1 MTARERK
8 KWEQRGEGGGWLS
21 LLLFY
26 SPWGKDMFRK
36 LSFRWLN
43 IQIAPLPMAPRSSPS
58 SRLWLSML
66 GMRSCCTHPASGE
79 RPHSPLLNPD
89 ALSGRPA
96 FDVLVI
102 WRTQGY
108 QLAVNSVTTLHRSQG
123 QAAEPTE
130 PAWPSSAQQLCRW
143 WTWLI
148 PRNAGLSSCSSVN
161 DFIQRGEVTR
171 GLVIK
176 GLHFTVKTARL
187 CAALQKN
194 PFKKEEAKKGR
205 KHPSV
210 FGSRTTVLEQ
220 EASRT
225 YFLSRL
231 PSLLFPVSH
240 CGRNNNWQANELL
253 AHTVATARTMSLIGG
268 GSLKC
273 DFPLKEQRFTSVNG
287 FLK

>member
-1 MTARERK
+1 
-8 KWEQRGEGGGWLS
+8 
-21 LLLFY
+21 
-26 SPWGKDMFRK
+26 MFRK

-58 SRLWLSML
+58 SQLWQSML

-79 RPHSPLLNPD
+79 RPHSPLLNPN

-130 PAWPSSAQQLCRW
+130 PAWPSRARQLCCW

-176 GLHFTVKTARL
+176 GLHFTVKTACM
-187 CAALQKN
+187 CAALQKS
-194 PFKKEEAKKGR
+194 PLRKKRVKMEENIQVSLAPERQSLSKRWAKPTSC
-205 KHPSV
+205 HSCLL
-210 FGSRTTVLEQ
+210 FS
-220 EASRT
+220 
-225 YFLSRL
+225 FLS
-231 PSLLFPVSH
+231 PIVGEIII
-240 CGRNNNWQANELL
+240 GRPMNY
-253 AHTVATARTMSLIGG
+253 
-268 GSLKC
+268 
-273 DFPLKEQRFTSVNG
+273 
-287 FLK
+287 